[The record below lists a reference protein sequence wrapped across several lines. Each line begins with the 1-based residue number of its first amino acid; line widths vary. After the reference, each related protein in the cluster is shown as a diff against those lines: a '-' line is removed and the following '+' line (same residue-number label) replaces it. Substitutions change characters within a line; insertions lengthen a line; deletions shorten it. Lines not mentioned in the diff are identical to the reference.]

1 MVNPQTL
8 EKENHARDAEYM
20 RALHGKSS
28 ESRPGFMSL
37 LTKGTQ
43 AQALSVGEYF
53 KHWDN
58 KPSETETEEIR
69 KQRRDLYASLTRE
82 YYVSTTDTA
91 KTICD

>member
-1 MVNPQTL
+1 MVNPSTL
-8 EKENHARDAEYM
+8 EKENHARDADYM
-20 RALHGKSS
+20 RALHGRSS

-37 LTKGTQ
+37 LTKGAQ

-58 KPSETETEEIR
+58 KPSETETEETR

-82 YYVSTTDTA
+82 YYVSMTSSA
-91 KTICD
+91 ARLCD